1 MDSDI
6 KENSGSP
13 LPDPCKKRWP
23 KFSDL
28 HRDLQCIASVPFPQN
43 SWFNVTQ
50 VDYYGNIVAGTVNLC
65 SDFAQK
71 LYSGGMSNYTLYD
84 LNSPAYW
91 FDSCG
96 ILQQTFENDNMDI
109 EPEGAYL
116 PSTVWTDYTAMFSDY
131 LMLGP
136 LLSKV

>member
-1 MDSDI
+1 MMDTDVR
-6 KENSGSP
+6 ENSGSA

-28 HRDLQCIASVPFPQN
+28 HNDLQCIASVPFPQN
-43 SWFNVTQ
+43 SWLNVTQ
-50 VDYYGNIVAGTVNLC
+50 VDYYGNIVAGTVSLC

-84 LNSPAYW
+84 LNSPTNW

-96 ILQQTFENDNMDI
+96 IM
-109 EPEGAYL
+109 
-116 PSTVWTDYTAMFSDY
+116 
-131 LMLGP
+131 
-136 LLSKV
+136 